1 MNYLTKKYW
10 IIGGTLL
17 VSTIV
22 GVTIY
27 YRTVQ
32 KNNVTHLESKLFNTT
47 STSSKFPD
55 EQKILTQWLSQGPY
69 MVSVQYP
76 TPKYAGSYL
85 VHSVIT
91 SPDNKNKAVLF
102 GVGDSQVRGIFIIS
116 NGLVGKNYAAAENF
130 THETLTNV
138 RWQNNQT
145 ILYDL
150 QLGDET
156 GIEEIPKT
164 LQVN

>member
-1 MNYLTKKYW
+1 MNYQTKKYW
-10 IIGGTLL
+10 IIGSVLLVGSLVGATIYYCTAQKNNLAQIESEL
-17 VSTIV
+17 VST
-22 GVTIY
+22 TP
-27 YRTVQ
+27 
-32 KNNVTHLESKLFNTT
+32 
-47 STSSKFPD
+47 TSSKFPD

-76 TPKYAGSYL
+76 TPKYADSYL

-102 GVGDSQVRGIFIIS
+102 GINDSQVRGIFIIS

-150 QLGDET
+150 QLGDES
-156 GIEEIPKT
+156 GIEKIPKT